1 MNERYWPGRRLVL
14 EHLTDIAGLKRM
26 TRAEVISWNELL
38 DAREEAHADAAPP
51 DPPPK

>member
-38 DAREEAHADAAPP
+38 DAQEEAQADAAPP
-51 DPPPK
+51 EHPPK